1 MTSILDCPTPVHL
14 GSSDSLASPPGNPVS
29 PAALR
34 EQYQRPER
42 GVGPSTLPLMG
53 TVPSHPSH
61 HLMSLPTQ
69 QLLRSQPRR
78 VRQRI
83 GLPGSGC
90 DICMYACM
98 HVCIC
103 TYIYIYLFI
112 EHICIH

>member
-53 TVPSHPSH
+53 TVPEPPIPS
-61 HLMSLPTQ
+61 SDEPADTAAA
-69 QLLRSQPRR
+69 SEPAP
-78 VRQRI
+78 
-83 GLPGSGC
+83 PGE
-90 DICMYACM
+90 AA
-98 HVCIC
+98 HRF
-103 TYIYIYLFI
+103 TWQWL
-112 EHICIH
+112 